1 MARRYEQRLRA
12 EAADETR
19 RHILDAVAQRLRD
32 APTEPLG
39 LDQIA
44 KLARVARST
53 IYLIFGSRAGLFDAF
68 TEDLADRT
76 GLAGLTEAVA
86 NPDARRHLREGI
98 AAGFKMYAQDLVVY
112 RVLFSMN
119 HLDPASLGGAV
130 ERMEERR
137 AGGMAYLARRLAE
150 DAVLRDDVTIEQAI
164 DLLWVLCSFETFDA
178 LYSDRGKSLEE
189 AIELI
194 AWTAEQSLCR
204 QAWSIHRGRMILAS
218 GGVGAWKGAP
228 DLGKC

>member
-12 EAADETR
+12 ETADETR
-19 RHILDAVAQRLRD
+19 RAILDAVAQRLRD

-39 LDQIA
+39 LDQVA
-44 KLARVARST
+44 QLARVARST
-53 IYLIFGSRAGLFDAF
+53 IYLIFGSRAGLLDAF

-76 GLAGLTEAVA
+76 GLARLTEAVA

-98 AAGFKMYAQDLVVY
+98 AAGFKMYAEDLVVY

-204 QAWSIHRGRMILAS
+204 RAA
-218 GGVGAWKGAP
+218 
-228 DLGKC
+228 

>member
-12 EAADETR
+12 ETADETR
-19 RHILDAVAQRLRD
+19 QHILDAVAERLRD

-68 TEDLADRT
+68 TEDLADRS
-76 GLAGLTEAVA
+76 GLARLTEAVA
-86 NPDARRHLREGI
+86 NPDARKHLREGI
-98 AAGFKMYAQDLVVY
+98 AAGFRMYAEDLVVY

-119 HLDPASLGGAV
+119 HLDPASVGGAV

-150 DAVLRDDVTIEQAI
+150 DAVLRDDVTMEQAI

-204 QAWSIHRGRMILAS
+204 PAA
-218 GGVGAWKGAP
+218 
-228 DLGKC
+228 

>member
-19 RHILDAVAQRLRD
+19 RRILDAVAQRLRD

-39 LDQIA
+39 LDQVA
-44 KLARVARST
+44 QLARVARST
-53 IYLIFGSRAGLFDAF
+53 IYLIFGSRAGLLDAF

-76 GLAGLTEAVA
+76 GLARLTEAVA

-204 QAWSIHRGRMILAS
+204 QAA
-218 GGVGAWKGAP
+218 
-228 DLGKC
+228 